1 MQGYGRVRALR
12 QAGLRAAA
20 RELRRELLHPRR
32 SKGGRTGPRRGFT
45 GGQVEGRQ
53 SSNSTPVSVSCPNRV
68 PSVCWGWAFLFGASA
83 LDIRIA
89 GPRRTTHGQA
99 TPHRAGLPTATDC
112 RTHAGAAG
120 TGGNLA
126 PTPLRFVGFFY
137 ITDRPISTRET
148 KPLFRRVGA
157 KRHALCIESAGMGG
171 DHCPREPTVM
181 FGRLWR
187 DAP

>member
-1 MQGYGRVRALR
+1 MRALR

-20 RELRRELLHPRR
+20 RELRRVVASPAQQGRPHRPAPRLHRRPSRGSPVVEFDPSVRVVPEPGSLGLLGLGLFVRCKRVRYSHRWTAQN
-32 SKGGRTGPRRGFT
+32 GRT
-45 GGQVEGRQ
+45 
-53 SSNSTPVSVSCPNRV
+53 
-68 PSVCWGWAFLFGASA
+68 
-83 LDIRIA
+83 LDA
-89 GPRRTTHGQA
+89 WTA

-157 KRHALCIESAGMGG
+157 KRHALCIESAGMGRN
-171 DHCPREPTVM
+171 HCPREPTVM